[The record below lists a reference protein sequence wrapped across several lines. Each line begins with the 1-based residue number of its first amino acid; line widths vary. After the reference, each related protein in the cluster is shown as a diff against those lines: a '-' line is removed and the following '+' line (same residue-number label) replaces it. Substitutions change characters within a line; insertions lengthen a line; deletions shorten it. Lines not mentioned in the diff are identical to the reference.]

1 MLASAALEVF
11 TISAVIP
18 LLGLIIDPSQVISF
32 PIISNLINIFSIS
45 QNSSSFFIVSLFIVI
60 ALTSGFIRTITI
72 LITYKLSSNIGAYLS
87 NSFFK
92 KIIYQPYY
100 MHLFYNTSDSLS
112 SMTYHLDET
121 ITVINSGLIFLT
133 NSIIGISIIVTLFA
147 INFQIALTS
156 SILILLFYLLISFN
170 TKNFI
175 RESSIYIEKAVNN
188 QYSIISESL
197 NSIKDII
204 LGSKQEYFLSDFK
217 NKEENKRKAIANV
230 LFLSNFPK
238 LILET
243 ILLVFL
249 AGLGSYLILTSN
261 FNSNVI
267 NLLGVFALGAQKLLP
282 NVQTCFSAISQIRA
296 RKASIMNVL
305 EVLNRESYFINKS
318 TIGFE
323 EKLDTISFKE
333 VWFKYYQSKKFS
345 LANINLFINKGDRVG
360 IIGPS
365 GSGKSTFIDLLM
377 GLLKPTKGELKIN
390 DININKRR
398 NESHLLAWRNSI
410 GHVPQSIFMTN
421 KSIAENIAFGLKK
434 SEINFAL
441 VKKSAELA
449 GIAEYIES
457 TELGYESCFG
467 EDGVKLSG
475 GQRQRVAIARA
486 LYSEPEILIFDEAT
500 SALDLQTEKFILESL
515 QSLPKYITLVLIS
528 HRLSTL
534 DICNKIYKISDNK
547 NLELI

>member
-18 LLGLIIDPSQVISF
+18 LLSLIINPSQVISF

-45 QNSSSFFIVSLFIVI
+45 QNSSSLFIVSLFIVI
-60 ALTSGFIRTITI
+60 ALASGFIRTITI
-72 LITYKLSSNIGAYLS
+72 FITYKLSSNIGAYLS

-133 NSIIGISIIVTLFA
+133 SSIIGISIIGTLFA

-156 SILILLFYLLISFN
+156 SILILLFYILISFN
-170 TKNFI
+170 TKNSI

-188 QYSIISESL
+188 QYSIINESL
-197 NSIKDII
+197 NSFKDIV
-204 LGSKQEYFLSDFK
+204 LGSKEEYFFNDFK
-217 NKEENKRKAIANV
+217 NKEEKKRNAIANV

-249 AGLGSYLILTSN
+249 AGLGSFLILTSN
-261 FNSNVI
+261 FNPNVI

-282 NVQTCFSAISQIRA
+282 NFQTCFSAISQIRA

-305 EVLNRESYFINKS
+305 DVLNRDAYFGNKS
-318 TIGFE
+318 NIGFE
-323 EKLDTISFKE
+323 EKLDTISFKK
-333 VWFKYYQSKKFS
+333 VWFKYHQSKKFS
-345 LANINLFINKGDRVG
+345 LANINLFINKGDRIG

-365 GSGKSTFIDLLM
+365 GSGKSTLIDILM

-390 DININKRR
+390 NININERI
-398 NESHLLAWRNSI
+398 NESHLLGWRNSI
-410 GHVPQSIFMTN
+410 GHVPQSIYMTN

-434 SEINFAL
+434 SEINFSL

-449 GIAEYIES
+449 GISKYIES

-486 LYSEPEILIFDEAT
+486 LYNKPEILIFDEAT
-500 SALDLQTEKFILESL
+500 SSLDIQTEEFILDSL
-515 QSLPKYITLVLIS
+515 KSLPKYITLVLIS

-534 DICNKIYKISDNK
+534 DICNKVYKITEDKS
-547 NLELI
+547 LEVI

>member
-1 MLASAALEVF
+1 MLVSAASEVF

-18 LLGLIIDPSQVISF
+18 LLSLIINPSAVVSF
-32 PIISNLINIFSIS
+32 PIISSLINIFNIS
-45 QNSSSFFIVSLFIVI
+45 QNNVSLFIVSLFILI
-60 ALTSGFIRTITI
+60 ALVSGFIRTVTI
-72 LITYKLSSNIGAYLS
+72 FITYKLSSNIGAYLS

-100 MHLFYNTSDSLS
+100 IHLLNNTSDNLS

-133 NSIIGISIIVTLFA
+133 NSIIGIAIVLTLFV
-147 INFQIALTS
+147 INLNIA
-156 SILILLFYLLISFN
+156 LISFIVLLSFYFVISYF

-175 RESSIYIEKAVNN
+175 KESSIYIEKTVNN
-188 QYSIISESL
+188 QYSIIQESF

-204 LGSKQEYFLSDFK
+204 LGSKQEYFLKDFK
-217 NKEENKRKAIANV
+217 NREENKRKAIANV

-243 ILLVFL
+243 IFLVFL
-249 AGLGSYLILTSN
+249 AGLGSFLILSSN
-261 FNSNVI
+261 FNTNVI

-282 NVQTCFSAISQIRA
+282 NFQTCFSAISQIRA

-305 EVLNRESYFINKS
+305 EVLNRESYITKKINK
-318 TIGFE
+318 GFE
-323 EKLDTISFKE
+323 EKLDNISFNKI
-333 VWFKYYQSKKFS
+333 WFKYYKSEKYS
-345 LANINLFINKGDRVG
+345 LSNINLFINRGDRIG

-365 GSGKSTFIDLLM
+365 GSGKSTLIDILM

-390 DININKRR
+390 NININKRG
-398 NESHLLAWRNSI
+398 NESHLIGWRNSI
-410 GHVPQSIFMTN
+410 GHVPQSIYMTN

-434 SEINFAL
+434 NEINFSL

-449 GIAEYIES
+449 GIAKYIES

-475 GQRQRVAIARA
+475 GQKQRVAIARA
-486 LYSEPEILIFDEAT
+486 LYREPEILIFDEAT
-500 SALDLQTEKFILESL
+500 SALDVQTEEFILESL
-515 QSLPKYITLVLIS
+515 KSLPKYITLVVIS

-534 DICNKIYKISDNK
+534 DICSKIYKINENK
-547 NLELI
+547 TLELI